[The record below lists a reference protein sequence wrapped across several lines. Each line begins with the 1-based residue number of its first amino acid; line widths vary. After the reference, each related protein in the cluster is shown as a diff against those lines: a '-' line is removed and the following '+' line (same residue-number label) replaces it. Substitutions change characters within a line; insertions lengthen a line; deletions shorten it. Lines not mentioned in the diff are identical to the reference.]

1 MTSRQGDFFSW
12 QVDERQADKEICM
25 VGELERGSLS
35 FRKATHEDI
44 PTLKDLFRETVTTV
58 NRGDYTCE
66 ETADWASCMDSRARW
81 EELIDGMH
89 VVVAV
94 APSDSIVGFAAI
106 NDEGYLHSMFVHKD
120 CQGQGVATFLLGI
133 MEEYAKRNGINEI
146 TSEVSITA
154 KPFLRAE
161 RIYCHN
167 GTKGEGEQT
176 VYDKL

>member
-1 MTSRQGDFFSW
+1 M
-12 QVDERQADKEICM
+12 
-25 VGELERGSLS
+25 S

-58 NRGDYTCE
+58 NSRDYTCE

-81 EELIDGMH
+81 KELIDGMH

-94 APSDSIVGFAAI
+94 APSDRIVGFAAI

-120 CQGQGVATFLLGI
+120 CQGQGVATFLLDI

-154 KPFLRAE
+154 KPFFERKGYTVITEQKVRA
-161 RIYCHN
+161 N
-167 GTKGEGEQT
+167 
-176 VYDKL
+176 KLYMINYKMGKRLQ

>member
-1 MTSRQGDFFSW
+1 
-12 QVDERQADKEICM
+12 M

-58 NRGDYTCE
+58 NRRDYTCE

-81 EELIDGMH
+81 KELIDGMH
-89 VVVAV
+89 VVVSV
-94 APSDSIVGFAAI
+94 APSDRIVGFAAI

-120 CQGQGVATFLLGI
+120 CQGQGVATFLLDI

-154 KPFLRAE
+154 KPFFERKGYTVITEQKVRA
-161 RIYCHN
+161 N
-167 GTKGEGEQT
+167 
-176 VYDKL
+176 KLYMINYKMGKRLQ

>member
-1 MTSRQGDFFSW
+1 
-12 QVDERQADKEICM
+12 M
-25 VGELERGSLS
+25 VGKFVNDSLS
-35 FRKATHEDI
+35 YRKATHEDI

-58 NRGDYTCE
+58 NLGDYTCE

-89 VVVAV
+89 VIVAI
-94 APSDSIVGFAAI
+94 APSDRIVGFAAI

-154 KPFLRAE
+154 RPFFERKGYTVIAEQKVRA
-161 RIYCHN
+161 N
-167 GTKGEGEQT
+167 
-176 VYDKL
+176 KLYMTNYKMCKSL

>member
-1 MTSRQGDFFSW
+1 
-12 QVDERQADKEICM
+12 M

-81 EELIDGMH
+81 KELIDGMH
-89 VVVAV
+89 VVVSV
-94 APSDSIVGFAAI
+94 APSDRIVGFAAI
-106 NDEGYLHSMFVHKD
+106 NDDGYLHSMFVHKD

-154 KPFLRAE
+154 KPFFERKGYTVITEQKVRA
-161 RIYCHN
+161 N
-167 GTKGEGEQT
+167 
-176 VYDKL
+176 KLYMINYKMGKRLQ